1 MACRRTDL
9 ALEAKELYEESAGRQ
24 SGLRGVEANERT
36 EGGVKITTVRILTA
50 EGAAAVGKPA
60 GSYITLETGE
70 DDADTETAEILAR
83 ELRVLLDC
91 RDDCF
96 VLVAGLGNAAVTPDA
111 VGPLTVR
118 GTLVTRHL
126 REQLPDIFGD
136 MRPVSALETGV
147 LGTTGMESSAIVGA
161 VTGRT
166 GPERVIA
173 VDALASRSLSRVCRT
188 IQLSDT
194 GIVPGSGV
202 GNSRGALNESTL
214 GVPVIAIGVPTVVD
228 AATLCADMLAE
239 AGLAENSDEARELI
253 GARSSLIVTPKDI
266 DARVKAMANTV
277 SMGINMAL
285 HGELSRSDIEWM
297 LRKC

>member
-1 MACRRTDL
+1 MTGRRTDL

-24 SGLRGVEANERT
+24 TALSGVEATERA
-36 EGGVKITTVRILTA
+36 EGEARITTVRVLSG
-50 EGAAAVGKPA
+50 EGAAAIGKPE
-60 GSYITLETGE
+60 GTYITIETGE
-70 DDADTETAEILAR
+70 DDADTKTAEILAR
-83 ELRVLLDC
+83 ELRALLDC

-111 VGPLTVR
+111 VGPLAVR

-126 REQLPDIFGD
+126 REQLPEIFGD

-161 VTGRT
+161 VAGKTR
-166 GPERVIA
+166 PERVIA

-228 AATLCADMLAE
+228 AATLCADMLEE
-239 AGLAENSDEARELI
+239 AGLAGYSDEARELL
-253 GARSSLIVTPKDI
+253 GAQSSMIVTPKDI

-285 HGELSRSDIEWM
+285 HETLSRSDIEWM